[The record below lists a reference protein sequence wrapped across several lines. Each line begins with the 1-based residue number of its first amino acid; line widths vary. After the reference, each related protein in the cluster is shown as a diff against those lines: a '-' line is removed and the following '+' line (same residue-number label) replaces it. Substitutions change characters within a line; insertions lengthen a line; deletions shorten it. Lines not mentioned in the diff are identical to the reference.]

1 MKLGEK
7 ILVRLAAEEVVTVV
21 LCAAEEVVMVELGEK
36 IWSAVGAECT
46 VLAVRQHPLS
56 SCAYS

>member
-1 MKLGEK
+1 MEA
-7 ILVRLAAEEVVTVV
+7 AAEEMVTVV
-21 LCAAEEVVMVELGEK
+21 LRAAEVLYRELYTGNLEK
-36 IWSAVGAECT
+36 RSWSAVGAECT